1 MNTEVIESHEQVLW
15 VHTKIQLKK
24 QGLGPA
30 WVWHSEPMTQV
41 SALGQPV
48 QAGLHTS
55 QIDAGQSV
63 DPEAT

>member
-24 QGLGPA
+24 QGSGPA
-30 WVWHSEPMTQV
+30 WVWPGEPMTQV

-55 QIDAGQSV
+55 
-63 DPEAT
+63 